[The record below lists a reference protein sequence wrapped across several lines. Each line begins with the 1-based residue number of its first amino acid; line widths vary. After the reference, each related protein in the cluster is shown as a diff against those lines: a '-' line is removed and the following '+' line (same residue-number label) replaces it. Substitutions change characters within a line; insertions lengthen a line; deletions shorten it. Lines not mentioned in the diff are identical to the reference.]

1 MIQFTVIVRCLIMLQ
16 AHNLRIKLVDP
27 TLPPPKY
34 HTKGS
39 AAFDLY
45 SRVDIDIEPWTL
57 THIPLNLVAS
67 IPSGHFLMISARSST
82 AMRYGLILANGVGI
96 IDEDYGGDK
105 DEIGINVLNFKG
117 AKVRI
122 HKGDRIA
129 QATLVKISKADGFT
143 VVRKMG
149 SKDRGGWGSTGK

>member
-1 MIQFTVIVRCLIMLQ
+1 MLQ
-16 AHNLRIKLVDP
+16 FSVVESYPIMINSHNLRIKLIDP
-27 TLPPPKY
+27 TLPPPQY
-34 HTKGS
+34 HTRGA

-67 IPSGHFLMISARSST
+67 IPSGHFLMIAARSST
-82 AMRYGLILANGVGI
+82 AMRYGLFLANGVGI

-117 AKVRI
+117 TTVHI

-143 VVRKMG
+143 VVKKMKT
-149 SKDRGGWGSTGK
+149 KDRGGWGSTGK